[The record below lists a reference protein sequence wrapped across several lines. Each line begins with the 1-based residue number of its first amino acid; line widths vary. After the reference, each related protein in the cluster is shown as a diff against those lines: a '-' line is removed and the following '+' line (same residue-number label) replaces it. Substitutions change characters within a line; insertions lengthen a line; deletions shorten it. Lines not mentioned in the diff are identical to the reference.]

1 MSQRKHL
8 EMLEVKNTR
17 NKNNMDERILQL
29 LEEIKKLLILQL
41 VKGGAPTSTD
51 EVGAALGITGRAV
64 RNVAT
69 ASKRQRKSKK

>member
-1 MSQRKHL
+1 M
-8 EMLEVKNTR
+8 E
-17 NKNNMDERILQL
+17 ERIVQL

-51 EVGAALGITGRAV
+51 EVGTALGITGRAV

-69 ASKRQRKSKK
+69 TSKKPRKNKK

>member
-1 MSQRKHL
+1 MP
-8 EMLEVKNTR
+8 EVKEIED
-17 NKNNMDERILQL
+17 KNNMDERIVQL

-41 VKGGAPTSTD
+41 VKGGVPTSTD

-69 ASKRQRKSKK
+69 TSKRPRRGKK